1 MQYYPQWVEEF
12 PCFIDIS
19 WAMWLPLSH
28 GIFTDEEHMLGML
41 INEESLYLQTVF
53 QNKNLKRDFPGS
65 PVVKTSSLHCR
76 RHGFDPWSGNKNPT
90 CHKAREKK
98 KERERETWRKNLS
111 PARSRGPSWLTQPS
125 PGSISQTTG
134 YPRTYETEIN
144 AYSYK
149 LLGFWD
155 GWWYS
160 QNWQVVHLGFY
171 PSTYNYGY
179 KCYCISLEVFIDYQP
194 ST

>member
-1 MQYYPQWVEEF
+1 MRNLYTFRQCSRIKTWRGTSLAVQWLRLH
-12 PCFIDIS
+12 PSTAGGMGLI
-19 WAMWLPLSH
+19 P
-28 GIFTDEEHMLGML
+28 GLGTK
-41 INEESLYLQTVF
+41 IPHAT
-53 QNKNLKRDFPGS
+53 RPG
-65 PVVKTSSLHCR
+65 K
-76 RHGFDPWSGNKNPT
+76 
-90 CHKAREKK
+90 KK

-144 AYSYK
+144 AYCYK